1 METLWFILLVAMV
14 GGYVVLDGFDFG
26 AGILLPWIARTEEEK
41 SSVYRAIGPIWD
53 GNEVW
58 LIAGGGL
65 LFFAFPRAYASALS
79 GFYLA
84 IVIFLW
90 VLILRGIS
98 VEIRSQVDHPLWRS
112 FWDGV
117 FSLASGLAALI
128 LGGFLGNLVT
138 GVPIE
143 GSGRW
148 FLPLWTYFLPT
159 SRHGIFDALTLLFSL
174 LAVVS
179 LGRHGGTFLILKTE
193 GELAERLR
201 RICLGLGKAEVAL
214 VALSLVLMAAT
225 RHFFLPRLFQPLG
238 LLFLLLAALSLVLL
252 FRSLRQKGELLP
264 FLGSSLFLG
273 SAVGA
278 TAVGLYPYLLL
289 SSVDRPQSLT
299 VFNAAASLP
308 TLRMGVVWFGIGAVL
323 ILVYTVV
330 AHRSF
335 RGKVRSRGEGYGT

>member
-1 METLWFILLVAMV
+1 METLWFVCLVAMV

-41 SSVYRAIGPIWD
+41 KSVYRAIGPIWD

-65 LFFAFPRAYASALS
+65 LFFAFPKAYASALS

-117 FSLASGLAALI
+117 FFLASGLAALI

-143 GSGRW
+143 GSGSW

-159 SRHGIFDALTLLFSL
+159 SRHGIFDELTLLFSVL
-174 LAVVS
+174 SVVS
-179 LGRHGGTFLILKTE
+179 LGRHGGTFLIVKTE
-193 GELAERLR
+193 GALQERIREVTLR
-201 RICLGLGKAEVAL
+201 LWNVEVAMIAFS
-214 VALSLVLMAAT
+214 VGLMVAT
-225 RHFFLPRLFQPLG
+225 RHFLLPRFGQPLG
-238 LLFLLLAALSLVLL
+238 LLFLGLAASSLALL
-252 FRSLRQKGELLP
+252 FFSLRRGRELLP
-264 FLGSSLFLG
+264 FLSSSLFLF

-289 SSVDRPQSLT
+289 SSVDRAQSLT
-299 VFNAAASLP
+299 VLNAAASPP

-335 RGKVRSRGEGYGT
+335 RGKVRSRGEGYGA